1 MVLTASPKEH
11 GTNRFSND
19 KLYLIVRALLP
30 NTAIYNDSRQQA
42 RPVPCADSSACDG
55 MFTTRVYCSHH
66 PYGYCYEYCSSNTAS
81 IRVSRSGDYC
91 TAVRISR
98 KLRTWY
104 GQGFLVRW

>member
-30 NTAIYNDSRQQA
+30 NTAIYNDSKQDQC
-42 RPVPCADSSACDG
+42 PVPTAQPVMGCLQPVCTVA
-55 MFTTRVYCSHH
+55 TI
-66 PYGYCYEYCSSNTAS
+66 TAS

-91 TAVRISR
+91 AAVRISR
-98 KLRTWY
+98 KLPTWY